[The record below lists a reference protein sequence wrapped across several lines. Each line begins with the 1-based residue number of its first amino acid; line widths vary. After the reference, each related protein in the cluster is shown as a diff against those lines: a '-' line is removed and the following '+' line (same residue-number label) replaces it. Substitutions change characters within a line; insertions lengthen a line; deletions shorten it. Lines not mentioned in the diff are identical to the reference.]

1 MAEMFHDDDSSEKH
15 LSASRLHIRRCRKM
29 TGAEGLA
36 DAIAP
41 VRTRLVGAVAVTEQ
55 REEEEEDAK
64 DDVEVA
70 GLAGAEVLRTLSG
83 RAEEHDRRHNT
94 NTHGAIFVEGGFSK
108 LLDSKGAVAPLVL
121 EDVAFKV
128 RLLGEGTEDLQ
139 PFADE
144 SEAAAT
150 AIRAAEA
157 VVEQALKA
165 RKLAEADEELAQAAL
180 RKQYEHNYL
189 DAKKAFGA
197 RAERLFPKIR
207 KRRKKTK
214 TEE

>member
-1 MAEMFHDDDSSEKH
+1 MAEMLQDDDSSEKH

-29 TGAEGLA
+29 TGAAGLA
-36 DAIAP
+36 EAITP
-41 VRTRLVGAVAVTEQ
+41 DRDRLIAAVAVTKQ
-55 REEEEEDAK
+55 REEEEENAK
-64 DDVEVA
+64 DDAEVA
-70 GLAGAEVLRTLSG
+70 GLAGAEVIRTLAG

-108 LLDSKGAVAPLVL
+108 LLDSRGAVAPLVL

-128 RLLGEGTEDLQ
+128 RSLGEGTEDLQ
-139 PFADE
+139 PFAEE

-150 AIRAAEA
+150 AIRDAER
-157 VVEQALKA
+157 VVEQVLKV

-180 RKQYEHNYL
+180 RKAYENNYL
-189 DAKKAFGA
+189 DARKKLGA
-197 RAERLFPKIR
+197 RAERLFPKVR